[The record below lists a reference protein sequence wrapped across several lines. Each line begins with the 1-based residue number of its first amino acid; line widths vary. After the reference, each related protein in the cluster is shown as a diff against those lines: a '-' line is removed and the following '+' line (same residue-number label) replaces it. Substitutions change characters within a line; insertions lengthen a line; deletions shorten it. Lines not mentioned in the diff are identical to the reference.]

1 MSSTNFSETTKM
13 SPATTKTAAPKTTKA
28 AAAKAVKEVAP
39 VASVPAPVAAAPVA
53 AAAAPAPAT
62 KAKKAAATKEA
73 VPVAALAPAAVDG
86 PASPAVNVLT
96 PATVSDEDV
105 STTLLKT
112 IADLQDQVQALKG
125 GLSTMAAAL
134 KTVERQAGRV
144 IKKVARRRRA
154 KTTETG
160 EAVEPKPC
168 IFTKP
173 VAVTDE
179 LNSFLGNAKGTQ
191 ISRASVTKGVMTYA
205 RSKSLLDKQTINA
218 DAPLRKLLSLQE
230 GDVLTILNLQKFL
243 RNHYV
248 KAPVATVA

>member
-28 AAAKAVKEVAP
+28 AKAVKET
-39 VASVPAPVAAAPVA
+39 VASVPAPVAAPVA
-53 AAAAPAPAT
+53 ASVPAT
-62 KAKKAAATKEA
+62 KAKKAAKET
-73 VPVAALAPAAVDG
+73 VAAPAAAPVTATATALVDG

-179 LNSFLGNAKGTQ
+179 LNTFLGNAKGTQ

>member
-1 MSSTNFSETTKM
+1 M

-28 AAAKAVKEVAP
+28 KAVKETAP
-39 VASVPAPVAAAPVA
+39 VAAVPAPVVAAPVA
-53 AAAAPAPAT
+53 AVPAT
-62 KAKKAAATKEA
+62 KAKKAEKAA
-73 VPVAALAPAAVDG
+73 VAAPVVVEG
-86 PASPAVNVLT
+86 PASPAVNVVT

-105 STTLLKT
+105 TTTLLKT
-112 IADLQDQVQALKG
+112 IVDLQEQAQSLKA

-173 VAVTDE
+173 VQVTDE
-179 LNSFLGNAKGTQ
+179 LNTFLGNAKGTQ

-205 RSKSLLDKQTINA
+205 RSHSLLDKQTINA

-230 GDVLTILNLQKFL
+230 GDVLTILNLQKYL

-248 KAPVATVA
+248 KAVAPTA

>member
-28 AAAKAVKEVAP
+28 AKAVKET
-39 VASVPAPVAAAPVA
+39 VASVPAPVAAPVA
-53 AAAAPAPAT
+53 ASVPAT
-62 KAKKAAATKEA
+62 KAKKAAKET
-73 VPVAALAPAAVDG
+73 VAAPAAAPATATALADG

-179 LNSFLGNAKGTQ
+179 LNTFLGNAKGTQ

>member
-13 SPATTKTAAPKTTKA
+13 SPATTSAKTAPKTTKA
-28 AAAKAVKEVAP
+28 KAAKETPAP
-39 VASVPAPVAAAPVA
+39 VAAVPVPVAAAPVA
-53 AAAAPAPAT
+53 APVKAA
-62 KAKKAAATKEA
+62 KAKAEKAVA
-73 VPVAALAPAAVDG
+73 PVAADG
-86 PASPAVNVLT
+86 PASPAVNMLT

-105 STTLLKT
+105 TTTLLKT
-112 IADLQDQVQALKG
+112 ITDLQEQVQSLKS
-125 GLSTMAAAL
+125 GLSTVAATL

-179 LNSFLGNAKGTQ
+179 LNAFLGNAKGTQ

-205 RSKSLLDKQTINA
+205 RSHSLLDKQTINA
-218 DAPLRKLLSLQE
+218 DAPLRKLLSLKE

-248 KAPVATVA
+248 KAVVAA

>member
-13 SPATTKTAAPKTTKA
+13 SPATTKTATAPKTTKA
-28 AAAKAVKEVAP
+28 AKAVKET
-39 VASVPAPVAAAPVA
+39 VASVPAPVAASVPAPVA
-53 AAAAPAPAT
+53 ATVPATAT
-62 KAKKAAATKEA
+62 KAKKAAKESVA
-73 VPVAALAPAAVDG
+73 APVAALATALVDG

>member
-1 MSSTNFSETTKM
+1 
-13 SPATTKTAAPKTTKA
+13 
-28 AAAKAVKEVAP
+28 
-39 VASVPAPVAAAPVA
+39 
-53 AAAAPAPAT
+53 
-62 KAKKAAATKEA
+62 
-73 VPVAALAPAAVDG
+73 
-86 PASPAVNVLT
+86 
-96 PATVSDEDV
+96 V

-112 IADLQDQVQALKG
+112 ITDLQDQIQALKSS
-125 GLSTMAAAL
+125 LSTVAAGL

-144 IKKVARRRRA
+144 IKKAGRRRRA

-173 VAVTDE
+173 VAVTEE
-179 LNSFLGNAKGTQ
+179 LNAFLGNPKGTQ

-205 RSKSLLDKQTINA
+205 RSHSLLDKQTINA
-218 DAPLRKLLSLQE
+218 DASLRKLLSLKE

-248 KAPVATVA
+248 KAVVA

>member
-28 AAAKAVKEVAP
+28 KAVKETAP
-39 VASVPAPVAAAPVA
+39 VAAVPAPVVAAPVA
-53 AAAAPAPAT
+53 AVPAT
-62 KAKKAAATKEA
+62 KAKKAEKAA
-73 VPVAALAPAAVDG
+73 VAAPVVVEG
-86 PASPAVNVLT
+86 PASPAVNVVT

-105 STTLLKT
+105 TTTLLKT
-112 IADLQDQVQALKG
+112 IVDLQEQAQSLKA

-173 VAVTDE
+173 VQVTDE
-179 LNSFLGNAKGTQ
+179 LNTFLGNAKGTQ

-205 RSKSLLDKQTINA
+205 RSHSLLDKQTINA

-230 GDVLTILNLQKFL
+230 GDVLTILNLQKYL

-248 KAPVATVA
+248 KAVAPTA

>member
-1 MSSTNFSETTKM
+1 M

-28 AAAKAVKEVAP
+28 KAVKEAAP
-39 VASVPAPVAAAPVA
+39 VAAVPVPVAAAPVS
-53 AAAAPAPAT
+53 APAT
-62 KAKKAAATKEA
+62 KAKKAEKTVAAV
-73 VPVAALAPAAVDG
+73 VPVAAEG
-86 PASPAVNVLT
+86 PASPAVNVVT

-112 IADLQDQVQALKG
+112 IADLQEQVQVMKT

-173 VAVTDE
+173 VQVTDE

-191 ISRASVTKGVMTYA
+191 ISRASVTKGVMAYA
-205 RSKSLLDKQTINA
+205 RSHSLLDKQTINA
-218 DAPLRKLLSLQE
+218 DASLRKLLSLKE
-230 GDVLTILNLQKFL
+230 GDVLTILNLQKYL

-248 KAPVATVA
+248 KPAVAVATA